1 MHIRRGL
8 CISTDDEPTDGTIAL
23 HKCQHRSGCHMQIP
37 LERPQEVPST
47 RVIERL
53 TELTSTARA
62 TLRIDERS
70 RGPLCTA
77 VMNPTIIARDGQRVQ
92 HCHPPSRSRSRYQRR
107 PSSTRSHEDHLDR
120 ADHVNAVGEC
130 IIREL
135 SLGTC
140 SSAASR
146 IAHHGER
153 NAGRER
159 HDPGATTQCWA

>member
-1 MHIRRGL
+1 
-8 CISTDDEPTDGTIAL
+8 
-23 HKCQHRSGCHMQIP
+23 MQIP

-92 HCHPPSRSRSRYQRR
+92 HCHPPVARARDTSA
-107 PSSTRSHEDHLDR
+107 DHLQP
-120 ADHVNAVGEC
+120 DHMKITSTAL
-130 IIREL
+130 IM
-135 SLGTC
+135 
-140 SSAASR
+140 
-146 IAHHGER
+146 
-153 NAGRER
+153 
-159 HDPGATTQCWA
+159 